1 MRGAALLL
9 AGAVLALPAAAAPA
23 DAPADAR
30 LGRVEVQGESATP
43 RERRTLGQLRRAEAL
58 FERHRALAPAAVLRF
73 KVYARRQAEAAPSLE
88 LGLMTPDGRRPV
100 VLDDEDRFVIDP
112 AWRDLPERT
121 ELRSRLADGR
131 VTWRPDIRT
140 PGVADGERRLG
151 DLRLQ
156 CRVAFGSGIARGST
170 GWGRWLSFATDDC
183 GDIDWSP
190 SHFADRPVFTVT
202 LVHGERRLPLS
213 NRLLHGLRD
222 DGGPGYDWGYSLRER
237 MFRLPLGDAGWP
249 DDTRVVFEA
258 MDDPPAPPDAA
269 LQALPDDW
277 VGAALALAPGLT
289 PAEVAQRLGAAADDT
304 RFESGRR
311 LQRHLRQLPTPGGA
325 LRLELV
331 SLFDAGDRLVKT
343 ALRRELPVR
352 P

>member
-1 MRGAALLL
+1 MHRVALLL
-9 AGAVLALPAAAAPA
+9 AGAAFALPAAAAP
-23 DAPADAR
+23 PDAR

-43 RERRTLGQLRRAEAL
+43 RERKTLGQLRRAEAL
-58 FERHRALAPAAVLRF
+58 FERHRALAPQAVLHF
-73 KVYARRQAEAAPSLE
+73 KVHARRQAEAAPSLA
-88 LGLMTPDGRRPV
+88 LGLMTPDGRQPV
-100 VLDDEDRFVIDP
+100 VLDDQDRFVLDP
-112 AWRDLPERT
+112 AWRALPEHT

-140 PGVADGERRLG
+140 PGVAEGERRLG

-156 CRVAFGSGIARGST
+156 CRVGFGSGIARGST

-222 DGGPGYDWGYSLRER
+222 DGGPDFDWGFSLRER
-237 MFRLPLGDAGWP
+237 MFRLPLGDAAWP

-258 MDDPPAPPDAA
+258 MDDPPAPPDPA
-269 LQALPDDW
+269 LQALADDW
-277 VGAALALAPGLT
+277 VRAALALAPGLS
-289 PAEVAQRLGAAADDT
+289 PPDVAHRIGAAADDT

-311 LQRHLRQLPTPGGA
+311 LQRHLRQLATPAGP

-331 SLFDAGDRLVKT
+331 SLFDADDRLVKT
-343 ALRRELPVR
+343 ALRREAPVR